1 MAYYGEA
8 PPERGTFSDLRYM
21 KCSGQSRGETQGAQV
36 PLSQGLD
43 DSPPPLIWRSGSA
56 TEMVRISRVKVYERL
71 GKSVISIVNKKG

>member
-8 PPERGTFSDLRYM
+8 PLL
-21 KCSGQSRGETQGAQV
+21 SRGETQGGQA

-43 DSPPPLIWRSGSA
+43 EPPFPLIWRSGSA
-56 TEMVRISRVKVYERL
+56 TEMIRISQVKVYERL